1 MTKLFPLAGVLALLA
16 LPAAAQAPPG
26 AVARPVAVIDA
37 TMSGQP
43 ILLPQGPMQ
52 VTVTETTLP
61 AGGVIAAHKHPFPRY
76 AYIQEGALE
85 VTNLDTGAVVVLRA
99 GMFAVESRDQWHRA
113 VALDGK
119 PARLLVIDQAPPGQ
133 VNIVGRTP

>member
-1 MTKLFPLAGVLALLA
+1 MTKLFPLAAALALMA
-16 LPAAAQAPPG
+16 APAAAQAPPG
-26 AVARPVAVIDA
+26 AIAKPVAVIDT

-43 ILLPQGPMQ
+43 ILLPQGPIR

-76 AYIQEGALE
+76 GYIQEGALE
-85 VTNLDTGAVVVLRA
+85 VTNLDTGTVQVLRA
-99 GMFAVESRDQWHRA
+99 GMFAVESRDQWHQA

-119 PARLLVIDQAPPGQ
+119 PVTLLVIDQAPPGQ
-133 VNIVGRTP
+133 VNIVRKAP